1 MAPACVKCCVSCV
14 KAFPVLFIIT
24 VIAWSYYAYVVEMC
38 VNMVENLAQKVV
50 YLLLYHI
57 LLIMFIWAYGKVRG
71 WGVTLLERW

>member
-71 WGVTLLERW
+71 WGVKLLERW

>member
-57 LLIMFIWAYGKVRG
+57 LLIMFIWAYGKVRRG
-71 WGVTLLERW
+71 KWDVKLL